1 MCNVVSKPEKI
12 KSLILFLSLALWA
25 TLAVGVDDSYLDAL
39 EAEAAAS
46 STVES
51 DTLSVTETQNQQSS
65 QQDNRQSEFE
75 ERLAR
80 QLPAT
85 FKTYRM
91 LSADEKMMVVDTYFE
106 NNQNMTVATRLLF
119 NLYFKVR

>member
-1 MCNVVSKPEKI
+1 MCNVVCKLEKI
-12 KSLILFLSLALWA
+12 KSLILFLSLVLW
-25 TLAVGVDDSYLDAL
+25 TTVAVSTDDSYLDAL

-46 STVES
+46 SVVES
-51 DTLSVTETQNQQSS
+51 NTPSVTETQNQPVN
-65 QQDNRQSEFE
+65 QQDIRKSEFE
-75 ERLAR
+75 ARLAK

-91 LSADEKMMVVDTYFE
+91 LPADEKMMVVNTYFE
-106 NNQNMTVATRLLF
+106 NNQNMPVATRLLF

>member
-1 MCNVVSKPEKI
+1 MCNLVSKLKNI
-12 KSLILFLSLALWA
+12 KSFILFLSLALWT
-25 TLAVGVDDSYLDAL
+25 TLAVGADDSYLDAL

-46 STVES
+46 SAVES
-51 DTLSVTETQNQQSS
+51 DELSVTETQNQQIN
-65 QQDNRQSEFE
+65 QQHSKQSEFE

-91 LSADEKMMVVDTYFE
+91 LSADEKMMVVNTYFE
-106 NNQNMTVATRLLF
+106 NNQNMPVATRLLF